1 MSKIKVRA
9 HTSYLGHTGYASHA
23 RGFFRSLS
31 RFCDLRIRNFNWDS
45 GQNLSKYVNSI
56 DLEILDQIT
65 LTGADNQRFDYPIQ
79 DIGEFQSIGFK
90 NRPDGFIPDVDIVL
104 IEPSH
109 YYFFEEY
116 RAKTKIAY
124 TVWESTEVSEVF
136 LNIIKKF
143 DAVWVVSQWHKDCL
157 IKQGVDSD
165 KVWVVPEGV
174 DSDFNPDNQYPKVD
188 EYNDNRFKF
197 LFFGRWDYRKSVPE
211 IIKSFLE
218 EFSPEEPVDLVL
230 SADNPFS
237 IDGLSSTEERLEKN
251 GLVDNRIKV
260 KHFPS
265 REEYLSYLHNGHAM
279 ITCARSE
286 GWNIPLCEAIAAGI
300 PVTYSDWGAQL
311 EFCQGI
317 ACPVKIVGEFPVSS
331 GKGLIFENGYDFPGN
346 YCLPDYNDLK
356 LVLRRI
362 YSDYFTEKDKALQYS
377 KILRDKFNWDNI
389 GQVGFKALKE
399 TIDFSKK
406 ITIVFNTQEDYE
418 EVISNS
424 KSKSVDTLLVT
435 NSTEYPDV
443 NFMIYNKGFDSQ
455 SLNLALDFARNLGY
469 RFATLCISGDYYE
482 YDLKRDNQSIIDSYN
497 LTKQEYITNRIN
509 LSFVDGASVTINGGL
524 KKEYLVQFINN
535 DNQQVIFET
544 RIQTN
549 NWCGPNRK
557 YFTNWLVRVT
567 DLSDNRVVLE
577 HIYDAKDKKVLICF
591 ESSSLGDTVSWLPA
605 VEEFRKKWGSQV
617 VISTFL
623 NHLFEKEYPELQFV
637 QPGSVVH
644 NLYALYRIGW
654 YYNGD
659 QIDPNRHPADPKDRP
674 MQATSFDILGIEH
687 QQIRT
692 RVSLP
697 DEPSRFNRPYVCIG
711 VHATAQAKYW
721 NNPNGWNDLIEW
733 FDLNGYDVVL
743 ISREHNGYMGN
754 QITHP
759 KLIDKSGNLPLE
771 DRLVDLKHAT
781 MFIGVGSGL
790 SWLAWAAG
798 TPVALISGFSNP
810 STEFLGEDVIRIFS
824 SRVCNSCFNRHRLD
838 PSDWNWCPD
847 HKSTDRQFECT
858 KTITPQRVIFEISGF
873 LAYLES
879 NKV

>member
-1 MSKIKVRA
+1 MVKIKVRA

-31 RFCDLRIRNFNWDS
+31 RFCDLRVRNFNWDS
-45 GQNLSKYVNSI
+45 AEKLSKYINEI
-56 DLEILDQIT
+56 DLSILDQIT
-65 LTGADNQRFDYPIQ
+65 LTGAEDRRSDYAIQ
-79 DIGEFQSIGFK
+79 DVHEFSGLGFK
-90 NRPDGFIPDVDIVL
+90 NRPEGFVPDVDIVL

-116 RAKTKIAY
+116 KAKTKIAY
-124 TVWESTEVSEVF
+124 TVWESTEVSDLF

-157 IKQGVDSD
+157 INQGVDES
-165 KVWVVPEGV
+165 KIWVVPEGV

-218 EFSPEEPVDLVL
+218 EFSTEEPVDLVL

-237 IDGLSSTEERLEKN
+237 IDGLSSTEERLEKYGFN
-251 GLVDNRIKV
+251 DPRIKV

-265 REEYLSYLHNGHAM
+265 REDYLSYLHNGHAM

-300 PVTYSDWGAQL
+300 PVTYSNWGAQL

-317 ACPVKIVGEFPVSS
+317 ACPVEIVGEFPVSS
-331 GKGLIFENGYDFPGN
+331 GKGLMFENGYDFPGN

-362 YSDYFTEKDKALQYS
+362 YTDYFNEKEKAIHYS
-377 KILRDKFNWDNI
+377 RILRDKFNWDNI
-389 GQVGFKALKE
+389 GQIGFEALNQ
-399 TIDFSKK
+399 TIQYNKK
-406 ITIVFNTQEDYE
+406 ITIVFNTQDNYE
-418 EVISNS
+418 EIISDS
-424 KSKSVDTLLVT
+424 KSRSIDTLLVT
-435 NSTEYPDV
+435 NSTECPDV

-455 SLNLALDFARNLGY
+455 NLNLALDLARNLSY
-469 RFATLCISGDYYE
+469 RVVTLCLFGDYYSYE
-482 YDLKRDNQSIIDSYN
+482 LKNTNESIIQSYGK
-497 LTKQEYITNRIN
+497 TKEEYTQDRIG
-509 LSFVDGASVTINGGL
+509 LSFVDGVSVSISGRLN
-524 KKEYLVQFINN
+524 KEYLVQFIDN
-535 DNQQVIFET
+535 DVNQILFET
-544 RIQTN
+544 RIKTN
-549 NWCGPNRK
+549 NWCSPNRK

-567 DLSDNRVVLE
+567 DLLDNQVVLE
-577 HIYDAKDKKVLICF
+577 HLYDAKDQRVFVCF
-591 ESSSLGDTVSWLPA
+591 ESGSLGDTIAWLPA
-605 VEEFRKKWGSQV
+605 VDEFRKKWGAK
-617 VISTFL
+617 VIVSTFL
-623 NHLFEKEYPELQFV
+623 NHLFEKEYPELEFV

-654 YYNGD
+654 YYNGN
-659 QIDPNRHPADPKDRP
+659 QIDMNKHPFDPKTRP
-674 MQATSFDILGIEH
+674 MQATSFDILGIKDV
-687 QQIRT
+687 QIRT
-692 RVSLP
+692 KVTLP
-697 DEPSRFNRPYVCIG
+697 DEPSRIDGPYVCIG

-721 NNPNGWNDLIEW
+721 NNPDGWNDLIEW
-733 FDLNGYDVVL
+733 FDSKGYKVVL

-754 QITHP
+754 LITHP
-759 KLIDKSGNLPLE
+759 KLIDKSGNLPIE
-771 DRLVDLKHAT
+771 DRLVDLKHAS

-810 STEFLGEDVIRIFS
+810 STEFLGNKVIRIFS
-824 SRVCNSCFNRHRLD
+824 SRGCNSCFNRHRLD

-847 HKSTDRQFECT
+847 HKSTERQFECT
-858 KTITPQRVIFEISGF
+858 KMIPSSRVIFEVSGF
-873 LAYLES
+873 LDYLNS